1 MRTTVEPLGAPAAQ
15 GRRLATRTAKLGA
28 VRPEAFLRLAAQT
41 PRGFWARG
49 RAWVAHAGAAKLLH
63 ADQGPEAHRR
73 MAAVWDEAVEVLGT
87 AASAESPRAASPPRL
102 FGGFSFRADHQPSGI
117 WRGFPSGLFVL
128 PAVELESR
136 GDVSHIRVRRL
147 VDAWADP
154 REMDAALEAELEAV
168 LDGLSQPS
176 GDGGTPTRSRI
187 ELPAA
192 PAPGARHAWR
202 QVVNDA
208 LDAIERDDVSKV
220 VLARTLDV
228 APPELLDPIAVTMAL
243 WADNPRAHVFLF
255 EPEPGATLL
264 GAAPETVATVSGSD
278 FHATAV
284 AGSVPL
290 GRSPEET
297 AALAEQLLASGKDQL
312 EHRFAVEDMVERL
325 EEIAVEVRAEW
336 EPHVITLSRIQH
348 LETRIRA
355 RLPEGCTVLSALQ
368 ALHPTPA
375 VCGLP
380 RDEAL
385 AFIHAEEPFERGWY
399 AGPVGWFDL
408 GGNGVFAP
416 ALRCAVG
423 REGTWR
429 LFAGAGIVAGSRP
442 DDEWAETGIKFEPV
456 LRALEASRPA

>member
-1 MRTTVEPLGAPAAQ
+1 
-15 GRRLATRTAKLGA
+15 
-28 VRPEAFLRLAAQT
+28 
-41 PRGFWARG
+41 
-49 RAWVAHAGAAKLLH
+49 
-63 ADQGPEAHRR
+63 
-73 MAAVWDEAVEVLGT
+73 MAAVWADAVEVLGT
-87 AASAESPRAASPPRL
+87 GERRASAPPRL
-102 FGGFSFRADHQPSGI
+102 FGGFSFRADHRPTGM

-136 GDVSHIRVRRL
+136 GDVSRVRVQRL
-147 VDAWADP
+147 VEAWADP
-154 REMDAALEAELEAV
+154 HETDEALEAELEAV
-168 LDGLSQPS
+168 LSALSRPAAAA
-176 GDGGTPTRSRI
+176 GTSNRPPI
-187 ELPAA
+187 DLPAA
-192 PAPGARHAWR
+192 PAPGARDAWR

-208 LDAIERDDVSKV
+208 LDAIGREYVSKV

-228 APPELLDPIAVTMAL
+228 APPEELDPIAVTLAL

-290 GRSPEET
+290 GSSPEET
-297 AALAEQLLASGKDQL
+297 AALAEQLLASRKDQL

-325 EEIAVEVRAEW
+325 EEIAADVRAEW

-355 RLPEGCTVLSALQ
+355 RLPEEGTVLSALQ

-408 GGNGVFAP
+408 AGNGVFAP

-429 LFAGAGIVAGSRP
+429 LFAGAGIVAGSTP
-442 DDEWAETGIKFEPV
+442 DAEWAETGIKFEPV
-456 LRALEASRPA
+456 LRALEASRPV